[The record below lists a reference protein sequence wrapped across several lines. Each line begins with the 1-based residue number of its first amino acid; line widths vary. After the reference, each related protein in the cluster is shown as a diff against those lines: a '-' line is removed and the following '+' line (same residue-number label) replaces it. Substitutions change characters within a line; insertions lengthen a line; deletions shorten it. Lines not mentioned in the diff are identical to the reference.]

1 MATVQSAANA
11 YAEAEKHLRKAQKE
25 LLKVHDTYKFVYEED
40 HEDFGYLEYR
50 KRVASLNAVIGFVAE
65 AELAVTEQHIS
76 DTEKAQELGID
87 VGPASGGDDI
97 GIMSGGPR

>member
-1 MATVQSAANA
+1 MATVQDAATA

-25 LLKVHDTYKFVYEED
+25 LAKIPETYKTIYEDPEI
-40 HEDFGYLEYR
+40 DFGYLEYR
-50 KRVASLNAVIGFVAE
+50 KRTANIASVIGVIAE
-65 AELAVTEQHIS
+65 GEYAVTLAHIS

-97 GIMSGGPR
+97 GILSGGPR